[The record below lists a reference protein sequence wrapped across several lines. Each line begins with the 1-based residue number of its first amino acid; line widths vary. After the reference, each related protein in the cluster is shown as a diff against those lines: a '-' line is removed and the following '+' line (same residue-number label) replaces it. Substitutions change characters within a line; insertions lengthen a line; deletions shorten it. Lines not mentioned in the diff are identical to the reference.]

1 MMNSTATGQD
11 IELSGY
17 CVDLL
22 NKLSEN
28 LGFRYTLYIVE
39 DGNYGKFDKD
49 TRAWNGIVADVIN
62 RVRIH
67 SCFFPRF

>member
-1 MMNSTATGQD
+1 MMNTTMTGQD

-28 LGFRYTLYIVE
+28 LGFRYTLYIVQ
-39 DGNYGKFDKD
+39 DGNYGKFDKT
-49 TRAWNGIVADVIN
+49 TRSWNGIIADIIN
-62 RVRIH
+62 RV
-67 SCFFPRF
+67 CY